1 MSNREYKSDA
11 QRGYDR
17 NRYGPDS
24 TSEVIGGKS
33 NLETSVSEGISFCP
47 SCGSMMLPYRG
58 VYKCNSCGCSTDS
71 PTTNNSSRST
81 KSKTFLE
88 LNVKTHNL
96 KINNRLFVSGYLGL
110 KNDYVLINA
119 EIEIYFAGQ
128 FLKSIFTDE
137 DGYYQFAFQVNK
149 IGKQEVMAVYR
160 GSSEYEM
167 STAID
172 YVNVTGTIVN
182 VSGKSNHN
190 EDFITK
196 LEKLVSLY
204 ERGLLTDEEF
214 AEMKR
219 KLILE

>member
-1 MSNREYKSDA
+1 M
-11 QRGYDR
+11 
-17 NRYGPDS
+17 
-24 TSEVIGGKS
+24 
-33 NLETSVSEGISFCP
+33 
-47 SCGSMMLPYRG
+47 
-58 VYKCNSCGCSTDS
+58 
-71 PTTNNSSRST
+71 
-81 KSKTFLE
+81 
-88 LNVKTHNL
+88 
-96 KINNRLFVSGYLGL
+96 GL

-128 FLKSIFTDE
+128 FLKSIFTDG

-149 IGKQEVMAVYR
+149 IGKQEVMVVYR

-172 YVNVTGTIVN
+172 YVNVTGTRVN